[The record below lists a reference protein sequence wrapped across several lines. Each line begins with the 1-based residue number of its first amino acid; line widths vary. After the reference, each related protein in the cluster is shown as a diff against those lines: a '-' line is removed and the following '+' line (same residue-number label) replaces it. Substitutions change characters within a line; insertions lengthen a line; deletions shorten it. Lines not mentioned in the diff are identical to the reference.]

1 MSDVV
6 ILEVISLKHFLTES
20 AKNTELLSGMAKHE
34 TDVNWG

>member
-6 ILEVISLKHFLTES
+6 ILEVVLLKHFLIES
-20 AKNTELLSGMAKHE
+20 AKNKELLSGMAKRG